1 MGLSSTFVSAVLVV
15 ALVAPLTPRCYGFGL
30 KDLFLPAITDQVKDL
45 WRNGD
50 VDLVDHSCSYSVKPD
65 IQGIELYFIGSVTC
79 PGWTTIRGESN
90 STLALTSCS
99 VLLCCHTR
107 SKSGFLNCAI
117 KDFIQKALKAGLVTE
132 EEKQNQ
138 SRIM

>member
-15 ALVAPLTPRCYGFGL
+15 ALVAPLTPRCHGFGL
-30 KDLFLPAITDQVKDL
+30 KDLILPAVTTQVKDL

-65 IQGIELYFIGSVTC
+65 IQGFELYFIGSVTC

-90 STLALTSCS
+90 
-99 VLLCCHTR
+99 TR
-107 SKSGFLNCAI
+107 SKSGVLNAAI
-117 KDFIQKALKAGLVTE
+117 KDFIQKALKAGLVTDE
-132 EEKQNQ
+132 EAKPYLV
-138 SRIM
+138 

>member
-90 STLALTSCS
+90 
-99 VLLCCHTR
+99 TR
-107 SKSGFLNCAI
+107 SKSGVLNAAI

-132 EEKQNQ
+132 EEAKPYLV
-138 SRIM
+138 